1 VLQKKI
7 LLKRSLDVQDIVRKS
22 VYEFFLQLD
31 ANEVSVAF
39 NRENLE
45 VVDLVFNS
53 LRDEDQGIAR
63 IGLQIVYHLLN
74 KTIGDTETQGVVQ
87 TRIATEKL

>member
-1 VLQKKI
+1 MAAQRTLQKRI

-22 VYEFFLQLD
+22 VYEFILQLD

-39 NRENLE
+39 SRDNLE
-45 VVDLVFNS
+45 MVDLVFNS
-53 LRDEDQGIAR
+53 LRDEDQSIAR

-74 KTIGDTETQGVVQ
+74 KTIGDTST
-87 TRIATEKL
+87 

>member
-1 VLQKKI
+1 MQAAHKTLQKSI

-22 VYEFFLQLD
+22 VYEFILQLD
-31 ANEVSVAF
+31 AIEVSVAF

-45 VVDLVFNS
+45 MVDLVFNS
-53 LRDEDQGIAR
+53 LRDEDQSIAK

-74 KTIGDTETQGVVQ
+74 KTIGDT
-87 TRIATEKL
+87 AT

>member
-1 VLQKKI
+1 MAAQQTLQKRI

-22 VYEFFLQLD
+22 VYEFILQLD

-39 NRENLE
+39 NRDNLE
-45 VVDLVFNS
+45 MVDLVFNS
-53 LRDEDQGIAR
+53 LRDEDQSIAR

-74 KTIGDTETQGVVQ
+74 KTIGDT
-87 TRIATEKL
+87 AT

>member
-1 VLQKKI
+1 MKAAQQTLQKRI

-22 VYEFFLQLD
+22 VYEFILQLD

-45 VVDLVFNS
+45 MLDLVFNS
-53 LRDEDQGIAR
+53 LRDEDQIIAR

-74 KTIGDTETQGVVQ
+74 KTIGDT
-87 TRIATEKL
+87 AT

>member
-1 VLQKKI
+1 M
-7 LLKRSLDVQDIVRKS
+7 DVQDIVRKS
-22 VYEFFLQLD
+22 VYEFILQLD

-45 VVDLVFNS
+45 MLDLVFNS
-53 LRDEDQGIAR
+53 LRDEDQSIAR

-74 KTIGDTETQGVVQ
+74 KTIGDT
-87 TRIATEKL
+87 AT

>member
-1 VLQKKI
+1 
-7 LLKRSLDVQDIVRKS
+7 
-22 VYEFFLQLD
+22 LQLD

-45 VVDLVFNS
+45 MLDLVFNS
-53 LRDEDQGIAR
+53 LRDEDQSIAR

-74 KTIGDTETQGVVQ
+74 KTIGDT
-87 TRIATEKL
+87 AT

>member
-1 VLQKKI
+1 
-7 LLKRSLDVQDIVRKS
+7 
-22 VYEFFLQLD
+22 VYDFILQLD

-45 VVDLVFNS
+45 VLDLVFNS
-53 LRDEDQGIAR
+53 LRDEDQGVAR
-63 IGLQIVYHLLN
+63 TGLQIVYHIMN
-74 KTIGDTETQGVVQ
+74 KTVGDTETQGVVQ